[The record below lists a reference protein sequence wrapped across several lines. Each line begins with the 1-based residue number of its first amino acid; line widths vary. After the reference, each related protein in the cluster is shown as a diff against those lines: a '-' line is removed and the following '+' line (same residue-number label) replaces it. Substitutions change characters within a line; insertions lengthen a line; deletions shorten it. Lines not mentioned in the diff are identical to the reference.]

1 MRRRRTGATGIAP
14 GGWPAPKS
22 GDEPLGKP
30 ICGGR
35 HAANTGREQIEP
47 LAASFAESRAAA
59 REAKTRR
66 KTASSQDFPK
76 EAFERNTAAIGNAK
90 LSGQKPIETDC
101 VEILLGQQTYPVVIH
116 IHCPTSAPSR
126 ARQKKRPGLLRTARG
141 MDPKDLPQNL

>member
-1 MRRRRTGATGIAP
+1 MLAS
-14 GGWPAPKS
+14 PKS
-22 GDEPLGKP
+22 GDEALGKL

-35 HAANTGREQIEP
+35 HAVSTGREQIEP
-47 LAASFAESRAAA
+47 RAASLTESRAAA

-76 EAFERNTAAIGNAK
+76 EAFERNTAGIGNAK

-116 IHCPTSAPSR
+116 IHCPASAPCR
-126 ARQKKRPGLLRTARG
+126 AHPKKTARIAPG
-141 MDPKDLPQNL
+141 RKRYGS